1 MSRMDVTTWHK
12 TFANN
17 IYGLV
22 WKQKHRERYSQHHHQ
37 IMSTLVRQ
45 EHLTLLFENF
55 LNSLNHFLSSL
66 IFKLLFVTNFVK
78 KLHSLKIFQL
88 INNFCVKMN
97 YYDCVL
103 CSLRYYV
110 FNVRRRTIETLI
122 KVSCFVAFCQLYNN
136 NYSSIVSILSQS
148 KSNSSPKSKSKSRLQ
163 V

>member
-1 MSRMDVTTWHK
+1 MLQLDIKHLPVIFMILYENRNTEKDIL
-12 TFANN
+12 N
-17 IYGLV
+17 IIIRSCQLILG
-22 WKQKHRERYSQHHHQ
+22 
-37 IMSTLVRQ
+37 T
-45 EHLTLLFENF
+45 HLTLLFENF

-103 CSLRYYV
+103 CSLGYYV

-136 NYSSIVSILSQS
+136 NYSSIVSILL
-148 KSNSSPKSKSKSRLQ
+148 SRSMRSVLK
-163 V
+163 VVHYVNDI